1 MNYLGIYNRQKNF
14 KKKNSIVVMGR
25 KCWESIPEKHR
36 PLSNRTN
43 IVVSRNKDYAAKGA
57 YVIHDLDKFL
67 ISTKI
72 WVMVNFFIIGGAQIY
87 EIILI
92 LLINYI

>member
-1 MNYLGIYNRQKNF
+1 MNYLEYNRPKNF
-14 KKKNSIVVMGR
+14 KKITDNSIVVMGR

-57 YVIHDLDKFL
+57 YVIHDLDKF
-67 ISTKI
+67 
-72 WVMVNFFIIGGAQIY
+72 
-87 EIILI
+87 
-92 LLINYI
+92 

>member
-1 MNYLGIYNRQKNF
+1 
-14 KKKNSIVVMGR
+14 MGR

-57 YVIHDLDKFL
+57 YVIHDLDKF
-67 ISTKI
+67 
-72 WVMVNFFIIGGAQIY
+72 
-87 EIILI
+87 
-92 LLINYI
+92 